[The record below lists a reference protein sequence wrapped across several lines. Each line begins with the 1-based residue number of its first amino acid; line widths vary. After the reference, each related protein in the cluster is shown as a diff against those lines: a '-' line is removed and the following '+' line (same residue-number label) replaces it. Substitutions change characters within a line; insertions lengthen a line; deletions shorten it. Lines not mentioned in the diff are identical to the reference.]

1 MMIDGTRQAALLA
14 QMRDMAEAARSQESR
29 SVANDIGP
37 TNAPQAQFATLFQNM
52 VAETN
57 NAQQTGA
64 QLSRDFV
71 AGAKDVDV
79 AEVMVA
85 MQKARVHFETMVQVR
100 NRLVPAYE
108 EIMRMP
114 V

>member
-1 MMIDGTRQAALLA
+1 MIDGTRQAALLA

-64 QLSRDFV
+64 QLSRDF
-71 AGAKDVDV
+71 
-79 AEVMVA
+79 
-85 MQKARVHFETMVQVR
+85 
-100 NRLVPAYE
+100 
-108 EIMRMP
+108 
-114 V
+114 